1 MAARLNKDAKN
12 GPAPGEGGRPPTP
25 IDLDVVRRASG
36 IGATVDEIAAVL
48 GVPRRTL
55 YDRME
60 QDPEIRHALDEGR
73 DQGRITLRRLQWQQA
88 QNGNVTMQIWL
99 GKQLLGQRDK
109 HEVEQTGVQT
119 IQMQHLLAAR
129 AFSETLNGGQP
140 GLEGHDSL
148 EAPEIEGEVEPAEL
162 RDLMQPALE

>member
-1 MAARLNKDAKN
+1 MGER
-12 GPAPGEGGRPPTP
+12 GPQPGEGGAPRKV
-25 IDLDVVRRASG
+25 IDLDVARRAASLG
-36 IGATVDEIAAVL
+36 CTSDEIATLL
-48 GVPRRTL
+48 GIGRATFYNHL
-55 YDRME
+55 KEDTE
-60 QDPEIRHALDEGR
+60 LKDALDEGR

-88 QNGNVTMQIWL
+88 QIGKVTMQIWL

>member
-1 MAARLNKDAKN
+1 MGER
-12 GPAPGEGGRPPTP
+12 GPQPGEGGAPRKV
-25 IDLDVVRRASG
+25 IDLDVVRRAAGLGCTTSE
-36 IGATVDEIAAVL
+36 IATLVGVGRATFFDHLKVDEDLKNAI
-48 GVPRRTL
+48 
-55 YDRME
+55 
-60 QDPEIRHALDEGR
+60 DEGR
-73 DQGRITLRRLQWQQA
+73 ARGCITLRRMQWQQA
-88 QNGNVTMQIWL
+88 ELGNPTMLIWL